1 MSQSRIAAVQAG
13 FLLMAM
19 WASAAVNNKIWIKVL
34 DSETHSVVLGDG
46 SGVPKN
52 CDGVNFDADRHNSK
66 AVQLT
71 NTMLVQ
77 EDDQSPFRISCSVDT
92 RWSRCTPLPS
102 GESFDARR
110 EKRGLLVYFADD
122 NGKMRKQLYSLV
134 ATEAAS
140 AVPSTAPNAA
150 PVSPAPRAVESGT
163 QAATPVPPVPPVPPA
178 MESSRSVKCSFTST
192 PSGAEVT
199 VDGRYTGSTPSVL
212 TLSTGVHVVVVS
224 SPGFAQWKRE
234 LTVSPESD
242 LTINA
247 ILKKRALRGA

>member
-19 WASAAVNNKIWIKVL
+19 WASAAVNNNIRIKVL
-34 DSETHSVVLGDG
+34 DSETHSVVLDD

-52 CDGVNFDADRHNSK
+52 CDGVNFDAYCHNSK

-163 QAATPVPPVPPVPPA
+163 QAATPP
-178 MESSRSVKCSFTST
+178 RF
-192 PSGAEVT
+192 
-199 VDGRYTGSTPSVL
+199 
-212 TLSTGVHVVVVS
+212 
-224 SPGFAQWKRE
+224 
-234 LTVSPESD
+234 
-242 LTINA
+242 
-247 ILKKRALRGA
+247 LRFLRFLLRWNQADR